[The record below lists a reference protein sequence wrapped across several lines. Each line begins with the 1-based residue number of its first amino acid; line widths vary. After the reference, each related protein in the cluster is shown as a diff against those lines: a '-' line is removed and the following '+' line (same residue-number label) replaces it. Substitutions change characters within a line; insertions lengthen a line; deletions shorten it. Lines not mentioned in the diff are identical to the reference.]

1 MAANFTDFSV
11 GAVLTSA
18 QLNGVLDNFQD
29 IAIFNETQAGATA
42 GGGAT
47 AGAFDKRTLNTT
59 VINNIGGCSIAS
71 SVITLATAGTYYL
84 NAKAPAFKTNQSQAR
99 LRNTTAGTTIIVGQ
113 PLYLANADN
122 VAGVS
127 IVEGFITITAS
138 TNIELQMRVAT
149 TVASEGFGVAG
160 GYDSNIYSTLLIR
173 RIA

>member
-1 MAANFTDFSV
+1 MAANWTAFVASDILLAS
-11 GAVLTSA
+11 
-18 QLNGVLDNFQD
+18 QLNGVVDNFAD
-29 IAIFNETQAGATA
+29 IAIFNETQSGATA
-42 GGGAT
+42 GGTAT

-59 VINNIGGCSIAS
+59 VLNNIGGCSIAS

-84 NAKAPAFKTNQSQAR
+84 NGKAPAFKTNQSQSR
-99 LRNTTAGTTIIVGQ
+99 LRNTTAGTTIMNGQ
-113 PLYLANADN
+113 PLYLANASN

-127 IVEGFITITAS
+127 IVEGYITITAS

-160 GYDSNIYSTLLIR
+160 GYDSNIYSTLLIQ